1 MLRVLAVLIV
11 IAGFLPGFAFAQ
23 DARPSGG
30 DVAAFF
36 QTIPDM
42 PLMHGLEELPDQTM
56 IFEKPAGRIIDAAA
70 AIDGTLPSADVLAF
84 YRDTLPQ
91 LGWVSAP
98 KDGAQGERFI
108 RAGEEITLEVE
119 SHNGNR
125 FLAIAVRP
133 LLPNH

>member
-1 MLRVLAVLIV
+1 M
-11 IAGFLPGFAFAQ
+11 AGLLPGFALAQ
-23 DARPSGG
+23 EMRQPGSAP
-30 DVAAFF
+30 AAFF

-42 PLMHGLEELPDQTM
+42 PLMQGLEELPDQTM

-70 AIDGTLPSADVLAF
+70 TVDDTLPAADVLAF

-91 LGWVSAP
+91 LGWTPAP
-98 KDGAQGERFI
+98 KDSAQGERFI

-119 SHNGNR
+119 SHNGHR